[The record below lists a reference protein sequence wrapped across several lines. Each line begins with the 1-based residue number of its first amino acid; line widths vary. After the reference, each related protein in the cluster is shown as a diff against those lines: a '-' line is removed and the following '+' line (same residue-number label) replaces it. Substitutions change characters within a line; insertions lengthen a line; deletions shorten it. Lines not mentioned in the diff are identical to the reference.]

1 MLHSLLLLT
10 LATAPAADVR
20 NVPLWDGPAPATV
33 GEPGANRPSIDV
45 YLPPADKANGTGV
58 VVCPGG
64 GYAFLALDH
73 EGKQVA
79 DWLNARGVAAF
90 VLHYRIV
97 TKGRPAPLHPAPL
110 MDVQRALRTVRAKA
124 AEYHVQPDRV
134 GVWGFSAGG
143 HLASSAATHFDP
155 GKSDSDDPIERASCR
170 PDFAILAYPVVSMD
184 PSVSHGGSRTN
195 LLGKD
200 PTPELVELM
209 SNDRQVSKSTPP
221 TFIFHTDDDK
231 AVPVANSLLFYLA
244 CKKNGVSVEMHSYA
258 HGTHGVGLALKDPI
272 LGTWPDRLE
281 AWMAARGLIKKNEV
295 K

>member
-1 MLHSLLLLT
+1 MLQSLLI
-10 LATAPAADVR
+10 LALGIVPGADVR
-20 NVPLWDGPAPATV
+20 NLPLWDGEAPAIV
-33 GEPGANRPSIDV
+33 GEPAANRPSIDI
-45 YLPPADKANGTGV
+45 YLPPDDIANGTGV

-64 GYAFLALDH
+64 GYGFLALDH
-73 EGKQVA
+73 EGKQAA

-124 AEYHVQPDRV
+124 ADYHLKPDRI

-143 HLASSAATHFDP
+143 HLASSAATHFDA
-155 GKSDSDDPIERASCR
+155 GKTDADDPIERASCR

-184 PSVSHGGSRTN
+184 PAVSHGGSRQN
-195 LLGKD
+195 LLGKE
-200 PTPELVELM
+200 PSPEVVELM
-209 SNDRQVSKSTPP
+209 SNDKHVTKQTPA
-221 TFIFHTDDDK
+221 TFIFHTDDDA

-258 HGTHGVGLALKDPI
+258 HGTHGVGLALKNPI
-272 LGTWPDRLE
+272 LGTWPERLE
-281 AWMAARGLIKKNEV
+281 AWLRGRKLLDK
-295 K
+295 

>member
-1 MLHSLLLLT
+1 MLHSLLFLT
-10 LATAPAADVR
+10 LATISAADVR
-20 NVPLWDGPAPATV
+20 NMPLWDGEAPATA
-33 GEPGANRPSIDV
+33 GDPAANRPSIDV
-45 YLPPADKANGTGV
+45 YLPPEDKANGTGV

-90 VLHYRIV
+90 VLKYRIV

-124 AEYHVQPDRV
+124 AEYHVKPDRI

-143 HLASSAATHFDP
+143 HLASSAATHFDA
-155 GKSDSDDPIERASCR
+155 GKPDAVDPIERVSCR

-184 PSVSHGGSRTN
+184 PSVTHGGSRQN
-195 LLGKD
+195 LLGKN
-200 PTPELVELM
+200 PSPEIIELM
-209 SNDRQVSKSTPP
+209 SNDKQVTKQTPA
-221 TFIFHTDDDK
+221 TFIFHTDDDS
-231 AVPVANSLLFYLA
+231 AVPVANSLLYYLA
-244 CKKNGVSVEMHSYA
+244 CKKNGVSVEMHSFA

-272 LGTWPDRLE
+272 LGTWPERLD
-281 AWMAARGLIKKNEV
+281 AWLRARKLLDK
-295 K
+295 